1 MKTDSHNYT
10 KYFLKEYNQCTQK
23 FELIEIHFNR
33 ENWFYA
39 RFYAQI
45 DASIRTIFYKYNFPI
60 PPYVIVE
67 KLDHHITL
75 YIVRDKINNQKEL
88 LEWSK
93 KWLFVQSDLD
103 IQAKCNSSNIED
115 DEYWVHYE
123 FKLI

>member
-10 KYFLKEYNQCTQK
+10 KYFLKEYNQSTQK

-33 ENWFYA
+33 ENWF
-39 RFYAQI
+39 FAQV
-45 DASIRTIFYKYNFPI
+45 DASIRTIFYKYDFPI

-93 KWLFVQSDLD
+93 KWFFVQSDLD
-103 IQAKCNSSNIED
+103 IQAKCNSSNMED
-115 DEYWVHYE
+115 NEYWVHYE

>member
-33 ENWFYA
+33 ENWF
-39 RFYAQI
+39 FAQV

-93 KWLFVQSDLD
+93 KWFFVQSDLD
-103 IQAKCNSSNIED
+103 IQAKGNSSDIED

>member
-10 KYFLKEYNQCTQK
+10 KYFLKEYNQFTQK

-33 ENWFYA
+33 ENWF
-39 RFYAQI
+39 FAQV
-45 DASIRTIFYKYNFPI
+45 DASIRTIFYKYDFPI

-75 YIVRDKINNQKEL
+75 YIARDKINNQKEL

-93 KWLFVQSDLD
+93 KLLFIQSDLD
-103 IQAKCNSSNIED
+103 IQAKCNSSNMED

>member
-1 MKTDSHNYT
+1 MKTDSPNYT
-10 KYFLKEYNQCTQK
+10 KYFLKEYNQRTQK

-33 ENWFYA
+33 ENWF
-39 RFYAQI
+39 FTQV
-45 DASIRTIFYKYNFPI
+45 DASIRTIFCKYNFPI

-75 YIVRDKINNQKEL
+75 YIARDKINNQKEL

-103 IQAKCNSSNIED
+103 VQAKCNSSNMKD
-115 DEYWVHYE
+115 NEYWVHYE

>member
-1 MKTDSHNYT
+1 MKTDSPNYT

-33 ENWFYA
+33 ENWF
-39 RFYAQI
+39 FAQV
-45 DASIRTIFYKYNFPI
+45 DASIRTIFCKYNFPI

-93 KWLFVQSDLD
+93 KWFFVQSDLD
-103 IQAKCNSSNIED
+103 IQAKCNSSNMED

>member
-1 MKTDSHNYT
+1 MKTDSRNYT
-10 KYFLKEYNQCTQK
+10 KYFLKEYNQSTQK

-33 ENWFYA
+33 ENWIF
-39 RFYAQI
+39 AQV

-67 KLDHHITL
+67 KLNHHITL
-75 YIVRDKINNQKEL
+75 YIVRDKINSQKEL

-93 KWLFVQSDLD
+93 KWFFVQSDLD
-103 IQAKCNSSNIED
+103 IQAKCNSSDMED

>member
-1 MKTDSHNYT
+1 MKTDSRNYT

-23 FELIEIHFNR
+23 FELIEIHFNHK
-33 ENWFYA
+33 NWF
-39 RFYAQI
+39 FAQV

-75 YIVRDKINNQKEL
+75 YIVRDKINSQKEL

-93 KWLFVQSDLD
+93 KWFFVQSDLD
-103 IQAKCNSSNIED
+103 IQAKYNSSNIED

>member
-10 KYFLKEYNQCTQK
+10 KYFLKEYNQSTQK

-33 ENWFYA
+33 ENWF
-39 RFYAQI
+39 FAQV

-93 KWLFVQSDLD
+93 KWFFVQSDLD
-103 IQAKCNSSNIED
+103 IQAKGNSSNMED

>member
-1 MKTDSHNYT
+1 MKTDSPNYA

-33 ENWFYA
+33 ENWF
-39 RFYAQI
+39 FTQI

-60 PPYVIVE
+60 PSYVIVE

-93 KWLFVQSDLD
+93 KWFFVQSDLD

>member
-1 MKTDSHNYT
+1 MKTDSRNYT
-10 KYFLKEYNQCTQK
+10 KYFFKEYNQCAQK

-33 ENWFYA
+33 ENWF
-39 RFYAQI
+39 FAQV

-67 KLDHHITL
+67 KLNHHITL
-75 YIVRDKINNQKEL
+75 YIVRDKINSQKEL

-93 KWLFVQSDLD
+93 KWFFVQSDLD

>member
-1 MKTDSHNYT
+1 MKTDSRNYT

-23 FELIEIHFNR
+23 FELIEIYFNR
-33 ENWFYA
+33 ENWF
-39 RFYAQI
+39 FAQV
-45 DASIRTIFYKYNFPI
+45 DASLRTIFYKYNFPI
-60 PPYVIVE
+60 PPYVIAE

-75 YIVRDKINNQKEL
+75 YIVRDKINSQKEL

-93 KWLFVQSDLD
+93 KWFFVQSDLD
-103 IQAKCNSSNIED
+103 IQAKCNSSNMED

>member
-10 KYFLKEYNQCTQK
+10 KYFLKEYNQFTQK

-33 ENWFYA
+33 ENWF
-39 RFYAQI
+39 FAQV
-45 DASIRTIFYKYNFPI
+45 DASIRTIFYKYDFPI

-93 KWLFVQSDLD
+93 KLLFIQSDLD
-103 IQAKCNSSNIED
+103 IQAKCNSSNMED

>member
-1 MKTDSHNYT
+1 MKTDSRNYT
-10 KYFLKEYNQCTQK
+10 KYFLKEYNQFAQK

-33 ENWFYA
+33 ENWF
-39 RFYAQI
+39 FAQV

-93 KWLFVQSDLD
+93 KWFFVQSDLD

>member
-1 MKTDSHNYT
+1 MKTDSPNYT

-33 ENWFYA
+33 ENWF
-39 RFYAQI
+39 FAQV

-75 YIVRDKINNQKEL
+75 YIVRDKINSQKEL

-93 KWLFVQSDLD
+93 KWFFVQSDLD
-103 IQAKCNSSNIED
+103 IQAKGNSSNMKY

>member
-1 MKTDSHNYT
+1 MKTDSPKYT

-33 ENWFYA
+33 ENCF
-39 RFYAQI
+39 FAQV
-45 DASIRTIFYKYNFPI
+45 DASIRTIFCKYNFPI

-75 YIVRDKINNQKEL
+75 YIARDKINSQKEL

-93 KWLFVQSDLD
+93 KWFFVQSDLD